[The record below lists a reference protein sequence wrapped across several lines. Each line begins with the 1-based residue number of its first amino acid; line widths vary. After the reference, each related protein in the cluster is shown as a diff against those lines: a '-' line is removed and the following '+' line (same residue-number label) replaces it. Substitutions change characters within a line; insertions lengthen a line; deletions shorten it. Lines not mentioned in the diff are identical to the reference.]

1 MINGKTK
8 LYGIFGNPIEHTLSP
23 MIHNFLA
30 KRMNINLA
38 YMPFC
43 IEEEKLEDAIV
54 SINTFSIGGV
64 NVTVP
69 YKSKV
74 MAYLDRIDQEAVNIG
89 AVNTIVVEKKLLKG
103 YNTDIS
109 GLFRAF
115 SSEGISITNK
125 EVIILGAGGV
135 ARAVAYLCGR
145 EKTTKVIFVN
155 RTKEKA
161 LALAKEMQLF
171 FPEFTYDVYG
181 INEISEIPNKKY
193 IVFQTTNL
201 GMYPNVEDVLVEQS
215 DFYQMVEIGYDLIY
229 NPAKTKFRELV
240 ELYGGKSY
248 HGLKMLLFQGIDAF
262 ELWTKQKVSEDVAEE
277 LYTQMKREL
286 GIHE

>member
-74 MAYLDRIDQEAVNIG
+74 MPYLDSIDQEAVNIG

-155 RTKEKA
+155 RSEERRVGKEC
-161 LALAKEMQLF
+161 
-171 FPEFTYDVYG
+171 
-181 INEISEIPNKKY
+181 
-193 IVFQTTNL
+193 
-201 GMYPNVEDVLVEQS
+201 
-215 DFYQMVEIGYDLIY
+215 
-229 NPAKTKFRELV
+229 
-240 ELYGGKSY
+240 
-248 HGLKMLLFQGIDAF
+248 
-262 ELWTKQKVSEDVAEE
+262 
-277 LYTQMKREL
+277 
-286 GIHE
+286 